1 MSNSPKP
8 ELTKVDYEK
17 IKKDILYFALIPIS
31 FYLLAVLGVLQLPN
45 HIISLN
51 DFIPSNN
58 TVIAIVTWVLGQI
71 LNIIR
76 KYLG

>member
-1 MSNSPKP
+1 MSDSP

-17 IKKDILYFALIPIS
+17 IKKDILYFALVPVS

-45 HIISLN
+45 HIISLK

-58 TVIAIVTWVLGQI
+58 TIIVIVAWVLNQI
-71 LNIIR
+71 LSIIR